1 MRQMVEDVMAK
12 VIEFY
17 VPDSLQKK
25 ANVRARNECGKLIEF
40 RSAKAKQNDSHS
52 VEWHS
57 IGPVHVGFAV
67 NFVGDRPGDSV

>member
-25 ANVRARNECGKLIEF
+25 ANVIARRKCGRVIEF
-40 RSAKAKQNDSHS
+40 RSAEANQPDSHS

-57 IGPVHVGFAV
+57 TGPAHVEFAV